1 MLRRVIVTA
10 AIALLVI
17 IAAGAAVSDSL
28 SRGVL
33 WVIILRWIIAALA
46 LLILGWLVFRSTDV
60 KSPEGTGL
68 PQPLPPTRDE
78 IALAYCN
85 VGAIYDR
92 QALKLLINM
101 MIDRPNY
108 LERINENVT
117 LEDETPELQV
127 STRQVFRVRA
137 PTSALDDD
145 STEHDSN
152 GRVLVPVVLVE
163 KGTLLDG
170 FEVRDSNGNAVPTL
184 SYNQTRGLL
193 AHLIENI
200 IRMVPEQVPVYRDTG
215 RQERIDTVKANL
227 VTAVCAP
234 RRMNKKDSAEQVR
247 IKRLLDSTERLPV
260 EDEWKKRIRDFCAIF
275 VDYYVIVAEV
285 GLPPGGYVVL
295 TYSQQISVDSSA
307 RGVVNRLRSRLGLRY
322 SAFDIPLNIFAL
334 EVEAYHMEMR
344 AAPMQYVFDHHL
356 ERMTSKDLVT
366 QTDLWHRGLRP
377 YVRLHYNSAGPSA
390 HLYIRRQSVDT
401 TKTKGSTLKE
411 SDQAANDV
419 QIPTD
424 RLKSVI
430 EFREIPPGALGASAA
445 ISLLTAVIITFFA
458 LTQIGQERANN
469 HMPIITDSDIPALI
483 LALPGIASI
492 VVGSWLDLSHLR
504 RASLSTYVGL
514 GVSLI
519 LSMASA
525 LYYLLGAN
533 ESVPGHISL
542 SVTRNIIVRTDFGWL
557 ILATVAVAFS
567 LFLVRDVI
575 SNSRYYSNQVKVRL
589 RRHM

>member
-247 IKRLLDSTERLPV
+247 IKRLLD
-260 EDEWKKRIRDFCAIF
+260 
-275 VDYYVIVAEV
+275 
-285 GLPPGGYVVL
+285 
-295 TYSQQISVDSSA
+295 
-307 RGVVNRLRSRLGLRY
+307 
-322 SAFDIPLNIFAL
+322 
-334 EVEAYHMEMR
+334 
-344 AAPMQYVFDHHL
+344 
-356 ERMTSKDLVT
+356 
-366 QTDLWHRGLRP
+366 
-377 YVRLHYNSAGPSA
+377 
-390 HLYIRRQSVDT
+390 
-401 TKTKGSTLKE
+401 
-411 SDQAANDV
+411 
-419 QIPTD
+419 
-424 RLKSVI
+424 
-430 EFREIPPGALGASAA
+430 
-445 ISLLTAVIITFFA
+445 
-458 LTQIGQERANN
+458 
-469 HMPIITDSDIPALI
+469 
-483 LALPGIASI
+483 
-492 VVGSWLDLSHLR
+492 
-504 RASLSTYVGL
+504 
-514 GVSLI
+514 
-519 LSMASA
+519 
-525 LYYLLGAN
+525 
-533 ESVPGHISL
+533 
-542 SVTRNIIVRTDFGWL
+542 
-557 ILATVAVAFS
+557 
-567 LFLVRDVI
+567 
-575 SNSRYYSNQVKVRL
+575 
-589 RRHM
+589 